1 MNEWFKTS
9 VMRNLVDMHIPNGEG
24 LLDKFDPKVYAENIK
39 KSGAD
44 VAYVYGSN
52 CLGLCFFPTK
62 IGNKHKA
69 ADRDIFGQTVAECK
83 KLGLRVVGYLNSW
96 GTTVSDMHPDWD
108 IVGVDGKSMRS
119 WRRFGNPCPNSDYG
133 KYFTDLVYEFCSMYE
148 FDGLWV
154 DMVGMWMPACFCDAC
169 KKKYFEETGREI
181 PTIIDWNNPEFV
193 DYINFKGRSIADYGE
208 KIREAALRANPSLS
222 ISLQAASIEVSVNN
236 GLNDIKYYKQSD
248 YVAGDFYTD
257 RHGVNVISRMMY
269 NLTENL
275 PFEFMTTR
283 CSRLRYHTMNKPFE
297 DLELEAYSALMY
309 NGAFLF
315 IDAIDP
321 SGEMNPLVYE
331 RMSRVGRN
339 IRRYEKF
346 VNYDERPMRDVAV
359 YYNFNSAMTTEENGK
374 SIKEL
379 TSKRMTERIKK
390 IDKALTPTHTDYD
403 VLTRNKLSKLPEYKV
418 VIFSDLSLMSDEE
431 IEAVREY
438 VKGGGHAYI
447 SGETSLRSDKGELY
461 SNFKLSDVLGLD
473 YEGVYEI
480 APNYLAPTS
489 ESPEIF
495 GDYTR
500 KYPNMLW
507 KALNKV
513 TPNDEGE
520 ILATATLPISDVT
533 DRFLYTSAISNPPIT
548 YLENPAIFKHKYG
561 CGEVIY
567 SAGVIEEDE
576 MLDNSK
582 LFANLVLSLL
592 PEKKVTINAPDC
604 VDATAYRLPN
614 RIKINLLNHQS
625 IRPIIKIDNV
635 RIEIKLD
642 GVKKINKVYDSDEN
656 EVAYTVENGK
666 LVINT
671 PLEVFKMILVDFE

>member
-1 MNEWFKTS
+1 MKDWFKTS
-9 VMRNLVDMHIPNGEG
+9 IMRNLVDMHIPNGEG
-24 LLDKFDPKVYAENIK
+24 FLDKFDPKKYAENVK

-62 IGNKHKA
+62 IGNRHKA
-69 ADRDIFGQTVAECK
+69 ADRDIFGQTIAECK
-83 KLGLRVVGYLNSW
+83 KAGLRVVGYLNSW

-119 WRRFGNPCPNSDYG
+119 WRRFGNPCPNSEYG

-154 DMVGMWMPACFCDAC
+154 DMVGMWMPACFCEAC
-169 KKKYFEETGREI
+169 KKKYFAETGREI
-181 PTIIDWNNPEFV
+181 PTVIDWNNPEFIE
-193 DYINFKGRSIADYGE
+193 YINFKGKSIADYGE
-208 KIREAALRANPSLS
+208 KIKEAAKRANPNLTV
-222 ISLQAASIEVSVNN
+222 SLQAASIEVSVNN
-236 GLNDIKYYKQSD
+236 GLCDMKYYKQSD

-283 CSRLRYHTMNKPFE
+283 CSRLRYHTMNKPLV

-321 SGEMNPLVYE
+321 SGELNPLVYE
-331 RMSRVGRN
+331 RMSKVGKN
-339 IRRYEKF
+339 VRRHEPFVDFSEK
-346 VNYDERPMRDVAV
+346 PMRDLAV
-359 YYNFNSAMTTEENGK
+359 YFNFNSAMTTEENGK

-379 TSKRMTERIKK
+379 TSKRMTERLKK
-390 IDKALTPTHTDYD
+390 IDKALTPSHTDYD
-403 VLTRNKLSKLPEYKV
+403 ILTRNKLDKLGEYKAV
-418 VIFSDLSLMSDEE
+418 VFSDITFMSEEE
-431 IEAVREY
+431 IEALRQYVRNGGRAY
-438 VKGGGHAYI
+438 V
-447 SGETSLRSDKGELY
+447 SGETSLRDDKGNLAE
-461 SNFKLSDVLGLD
+461 NFRLSDVFGVN
-473 YEGVYEI
+473 YEGIYEI
-480 APNYLAPTS
+480 APNYVAPACDN
-489 ESPEIF
+489 PEIF

-507 KALNKV
+507 KALVKV
-513 TPNDEGE
+513 TPCDKGE
-520 ILATATLPISDVT
+520 IIATATLPISDVS
-533 DRFLYTSAISNPPIT
+533 DRFVYSSAISNPPMN

-561 CGEVIY
+561 SGEVIY

-576 MLDNSK
+576 LPDNSK

-592 PEKKVTINAPDC
+592 PEKTVKIDAPDC
-604 VDATAYRLPN
+604 VDATSYRSDG
-614 RIKINLLNHQS
+614 RFKINLLNHQTV
-625 IRPIIKIDNV
+625 RPILKIDNV
-635 RIEIKLD
+635 RIEVKLN
-642 GVKKINKVYDSDEN
+642 GVTRINKAYDSDGNSVE
-656 EVAYTVENGK
+656 YTVKGDR
-666 LVINT
+666 LIINT
-671 PLEVFKMILVDFE
+671 PLEVFKMILVEFE